1 MLLKIHLSPAR
12 GTRGRSEYLNSCSKK
27 NSLSR
32 GRDGMRIHDPGKLFK
47 NITSTNIYEHR
58 VVFGANAM
66 PNMGRKKIASYIAT
80 EQVGNWFRAP
90 SKLML
95 ETV

>member
-1 MLLKIHLSPAR
+1 
-12 GTRGRSEYLNSCSKK
+12 
-27 NSLSR
+27 
-32 GRDGMRIHDPGKLFK
+32 MRIYRRINGPGKLFK

-58 VVFGANAM
+58 EAFGANAM
-66 PNMGRKKIASYIAT
+66 PEHASKKIASYIAT
-80 EQVGNWFRAP
+80 EQDGNWVRAP

>member
-1 MLLKIHLSPAR
+1 M
-12 GTRGRSEYLNSCSKK
+12 
-27 NSLSR
+27 
-32 GRDGMRIHDPGKLFK
+32 FK

-58 VVFGANAM
+58 EAFGANAM
-66 PNMGRKKIASYIAT
+66 PEHASKKIASYIAT
-80 EQVGNWFRAP
+80 EQDGNWVRAP